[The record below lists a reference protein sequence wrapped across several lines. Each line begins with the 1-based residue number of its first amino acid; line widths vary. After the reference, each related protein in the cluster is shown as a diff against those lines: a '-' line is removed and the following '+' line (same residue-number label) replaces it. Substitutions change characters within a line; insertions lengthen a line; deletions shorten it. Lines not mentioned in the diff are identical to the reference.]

1 MSMEKDTKSAELKSV
16 APKDNES
23 GEDNV
28 IVAVFKWLLGYNF
41 HLMGTKKEF

>member
-1 MSMEKDTKSAELKSV
+1 MEKETKSPELKSA
-16 APKDNES
+16 APKDNKPD
-23 GEDNV
+23 EDNV